1 MSEDLFADLP
11 SGIRICY
18 RLDGP
23 ADGRAVLLV
32 AGLALD
38 LTSWS
43 PALIAALVEAG
54 YRVVTFDNRDSGLST
69 HVGTP
74 PPSILRQALARPRED
89 SYDLADMAN
98 DAIALLDVIGIETV
112 DVVGMSMGGMIAQII
127 ASLWPERVRSLTSII
142 STTGER
148 GVGQPAF
155 STMVRMA
162 KRAPRNLEE
171 YKRRHL
177 EAVYTLGS
185 PAFEVDPEAEFA
197 RASAVWERGGG
208 RAASAGTARQVAAIQ
223 RSGDRTEQ
231 VKRITAPTLVIHG
244 EHDVMVHPS
253 GGRATVDAI
262 PGAKLV
268 TIPDMRHGIPDALIP
283 QLAPLIL
290 NHLAAVG
297 ASRKN

>member
-1 MSEDLFADLP
+1 MSEDRFAQLP
-11 SGIRICY
+11 NGIRLCY
-18 RLDGP
+18 RIDGP
-23 ADGRAVLLV
+23 ESGRAVLLV

-43 PALIAALVEAG
+43 PALVAALADAG
-54 YRVVTFDNRDSGLST
+54 YRVITFDNRDSGRST
-69 HVGTP
+69 HVATP
-74 PPSILRQALARPRED
+74 PPSILRQALARPRAEN
-89 SYDLADMAN
+89 YDLADMAN
-98 DAIALLDVIGIETV
+98 DAVALLDELGIETV
-112 DVVGMSMGGMIAQII
+112 DLVGMSMGGMIAQII
-127 ASLWPERVRSLTSII
+127 ASLWPERVRSLVSII

-155 STMVRMA
+155 RTMVRMA
-162 KRAPRNLEE
+162 KRAPRTLEE
-171 YKRRHL
+171 YQRRHL
-177 EAVYTLGS
+177 EAVHTLGS
-185 PAFEVDPEAEFA
+185 PAFEVDPDAEFA

-262 PGAKLV
+262 PGARLV
-268 TIPDMRHGIPDALIP
+268 TLPDMRHGIPDGLIP

-290 NHLAAVG
+290 EHLNAVQ
-297 ASRKN
+297 ANR